1 MNYFINILNPIPD
14 LFGII
19 EQAQSRIIQCRSII
33 QETIRNYETIGIYI
47 CTYCSEIIEGSE
59 QGSEHGLEHG
69 SAAAAAAAQEVN
81 NYVSV
86 QDVENHVLDH
96 FYLPAVHMVNEY
108 NVDDDEREDDRE
120 QDVLEDQDNPIDNPD
135 ISCPLCNR
143 HFTSPVLLGE
153 HFTRFHNDYD
163 ALNSLDNK
171 GTTEYTFIGFDK
183 LLENGMLKDTDE
195 ILKMCPICCSTYE
208 DSSMKPY
215 VLTCCKAISCD
226 QCLKQHIESKNGK
239 LECMFCR
246 KEH

>member
-14 LFGII
+14 LFGVI
-19 EQAQSRIIQCRSII
+19 EQAQNRIIQCRSII
-33 QETIRNYETIGIYI
+33 QETIRNYETLGIYI

-59 QGSEHGLEHG
+59 QGSEQG
-69 SAAAAAAAQEVN
+69 SAAQEVN

-108 NVDDDEREDDRE
+108 NVDDDEREEQEELE
-120 QDVLEDQDNPIDNPD
+120 QDDLEVQNDNPE
-135 ISCPLCNR
+135 ISCPVCNR
-143 HFTSPVLLGE
+143 HFTSPVFLGE

-171 GTTEYTFIGFDK
+171 DTNEYTFIGFDK
-183 LLENGMLKDTDE
+183 LLENGMLKDTAE
-195 ILKMCPICCSTYE
+195 IPIMCPICCSTYE
-208 DSSMKPY
+208 AGLMKPY
-215 VLTCCKAISCD
+215 ILTCCKAISCD

>member
-14 LFGII
+14 LFNVL
-19 EQAQSRIIQCRSII
+19 EQVQSRNIQSRNII

-59 QGSEHGLEHG
+59 Q
-69 SAAAAAAAQEVN
+69 AAATAAQEVN

-96 FYLPAVHMVNEY
+96 FYLPAVRMVNEY
-108 NVDDDEREDDRE
+108 NINDDDDREDDEQEDDVRE
-120 QDVLEDQDNPIDNPD
+120 DRQDVLEDQNDNQDDNPD
-135 ISCPLCNR
+135 ISCPICNR
-143 HFTSPVLLGE
+143 HFINPVFLGE

-163 ALNSLDNK
+163 VLNSLDNK

-183 LLENGMLKDTDE
+183 LLENGMLKDSDE
-195 ILKMCPICCSTYE
+195 IPKMCSICCTSYE
-208 DSSMKPY
+208 EGLMKPY
-215 VLTCCKAISCD
+215 VLTCCKATSCD